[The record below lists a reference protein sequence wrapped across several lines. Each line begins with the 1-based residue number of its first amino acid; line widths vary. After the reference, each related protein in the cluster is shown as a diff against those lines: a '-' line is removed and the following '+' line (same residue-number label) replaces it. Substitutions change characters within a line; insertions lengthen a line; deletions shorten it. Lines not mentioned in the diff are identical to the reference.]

1 MKAFTPSE
9 VHELWTKAFI
19 ARDLSALLALYEP
32 DAVLAPSSNERFQ
45 GHDAIRSALE
55 SFLALKPVF
64 QMRTERV
71 VQAGDLA
78 VLFSP
83 WQLIGLDPAGNEVH
97 MAGVTSDVVRCQRD
111 GSWLMVIDNPFGG
124 SHLLSAIPAP

>member
-19 ARDLSALLALYEP
+19 ARDLPALLALYEP

-55 SFLALKPVF
+55 GFLALKPVF
-64 QMRTERV
+64 QMRPEQV

-83 WQLIGLDPAGNEVH
+83 WTLAGTDPDGNEVH
-97 MAGVTSDVVRCQRD
+97 MEGVTSDVVRCQRD
-111 GSWLMVIDNPFGG
+111 GSWLIVIDNPFGG
-124 SHLLSAIPAP
+124 SYSLSEVPAP